1 MTKRVKYLMKNT
13 TKKRLACRKGLYTTN
28 SFEGWLGNFNCLKKG
43 NRYVNVHF
51 AVNRCYSIY

>member
-1 MTKRVKYLMKNT
+1 MKNT